1 MSQAS
6 YGLQASLYLVALHRY
21 LKLQL
26 EDYQI
31 ERDLGGATHLYLRG
45 MNGQSE
51 QGYHYWRP
59 STEFILRLDAIL
71 GYFIENKRAETA

>member
-6 YGLQASLYLVALHRY
+6 YWLQASLYLVALHRY
-21 LKLQL
+21 LKIQL

-31 ERDLGGATHLYLRG
+31 ERDLGGAIYLYLRG
-45 MNGQSE
+45 VNGQSE
-51 QGYHYWRP
+51 QGYHYWQP

-71 GYFIENKRAETA
+71 GYFTENKWAEIA